1 MSCHDHPVFSFP
13 QVSHVTSLFRNA
25 ALISAL
31 FLIQG
36 TISAQTSNNILSL
49 SSTSNSSSGNQRVSG
64 PWGTLEI
71 FPIILEPPSTHLWE
85 ALYDETTVWNFGLTP
100 REEVPALLES
110 LGILPETAN
119 AAVATGTWL
128 QTAESSNQIQITDA
142 TVEALT
148 PENRTALSRWFRLNL
163 PDFFGR
169 LVVNIDGGDFRAFDN
184 DAVAPETLELVKRLS
199 FKRKNVLS
207 LMDRPYVMRKLGDNQ
222 EEKDRFLRS
231 VFATRGLM
239 ARLVIDENS
248 DLDSMIK
255 YWSADGLNPDVEP
268 VLRAVNTTNGVERVD
283 LVQILPPIPKR
294 YLNSFVNLRDVTPT
308 NTPDCF
314 WTSIQF
320 FNAVPTSRLL
330 DPLSIEHYLGS
341 DFTKVDGEPRFG
353 DLVCMFEE
361 ESGAFLH
368 SYVHIAHDIVFSKN
382 GASFARPFILTS
394 LSDMLSVYLDETPY
408 RYEVYRR
415 KNGF

>member
-1 MSCHDHPVFSFP
+1 MFRPPSSAGFP
-13 QVSHVTSLFRNA
+13 QKTPAPATSARVF
-25 ALISAL
+25 ALASTL
-31 FLIQG
+31 FLAIPD
-36 TISAQTSNNILSL
+36 SPAQNDGNVLSL
-49 SSTSNSSSGNQRVSG
+49 SSTTNSATANQLLSG
-64 PWGTLEI
+64 PWGTLEV

-85 ALYDETTVWNFGLTP
+85 ALYDERSIWNFGLTP
-100 REEVPALLES
+100 RDEVPALLES
-110 LGILPETAN
+110 LGFSPEAAKTA
-119 AAVATGTWL
+119 VETGTWI
-128 QTAESSNQIQITDA
+128 ESSDSTNQIQVTDA
-142 TVEALT
+142 TIELMT
-148 PENRTALSRWFRLNL
+148 SENRTALSRWFRLNL

-184 DAVAPETLELVKRLS
+184 DAVAPGTLDLVKRLAY
-199 FKRKNVLS
+199 KRRNVLS
-207 LMDRPYVMRKLGDNQ
+207 LMDRPYVLRQLGDDQ
-222 EEKDRFLRS
+222 PEKERFLRS

-239 ARLVIDENS
+239 VRLVVDETTDLESVID
-248 DLDSMIK
+248 
-255 YWSADGLNPDVEP
+255 YWAAGGLNPDVEP
-268 VLRAVNTTNGVERVD
+268 VLRAVKATRGVERVD
-283 LVQILPPIPKR
+283 LVQLLPPIPKR

-320 FNAVPTSRLL
+320 FSAVPTSRLL
-330 DPLSIEHYLGS
+330 DPLSIEHYLQS

-382 GASFARPFILTS
+382 GASFARPFIITS
-394 LSDMLSVYLDETPY
+394 LADMLSVYLDETPY

-415 KNGF
+415 NPTF